1 MKHYKTFHNFRTA
14 ICKAIAKNKHDKVL
28 PTLVRMG
35 YAIKKVIELPYAV
48 TYGFADDVS
57 ATQEDV
63 EKIVN
68 EINSRRL

>member
-1 MKHYKTFHNFRTA
+1 MKTYKTFHSFRGA
-14 ICKAIAKNKHDKVL
+14 VCKGIAKNKHDKVL

-35 YAIKKVIELPYAV
+35 YAIKEVIELPYAV

-63 EKIVN
+63 EKVVN
-68 EINSRRL
+68 EINSRRI

>member
-1 MKHYKTFHNFRTA
+1 
-14 ICKAIAKNKHDKVL
+14 
-28 PTLVRMG
+28 MG

-63 EKIVN
+63 EKVVN